1 MSNIFARIGQSV
13 FSPKFYSELIPSKQG
28 GFGYLFK
35 LSLLLALVYTIA
47 MGVWFVPVSRVFL
60 DQGGKQLTEAYPK
73 DLVVKF
79 ADGEISTNSDAPYII
94 PVPADEKG
102 TKPEHANALVID
114 TTAEASQE
122 ALDAADTFVL
132 VTKKAVAFRQDTQG
146 QVRIQ
151 DFSALGDQKFEISQ
165 STVKSWID
173 STVPKL
179 KSAAPMVLI
188 FVFLWSFMSNFGLI
202 LYALLGALIVLVVGS
217 IKKVSMGYGRAYT
230 ATLYLMTLPLL
241 VKTILGIAAVYGTA
255 PTFPFLF
262 SILLLVAAVINL
274 KASAVAP
281 VASAPVA
288 PVTPST
294 PSVQPP
300 TV

>member
-1 MSNIFARIGQSV
+1 MSNIFVRIGQSV

-28 GFGYLFK
+28 GFGYLLK
-35 LSLLLALVYTIA
+35 LSLLIALVYTIA

-60 DQGGKQLTEAYPK
+60 DEGGKQIVEAYPQ

-79 ADGEISTNSDAPYII
+79 ENGEVSTNSDAPYII
-94 PVPADEKG
+94 PMPADDSG
-102 TKPEHANALVID
+102 VKPEHANVIVID
-114 TTAEASQE
+114 TAAEATPE
-122 ALDAADTFVL
+122 ALDTADAFVL
-132 VTKKAVAFRQDTQG
+132 VTKTAVAFRQDTQG

-151 DFSALGDQKFEISQ
+151 DFKSFGNEKFELSAD
-165 STVKSWID
+165 TVKSWVD
-173 STVPKL
+173 STLPKL
-179 KSAAPMVLI
+179 KSAAPFLLI
-188 FVFLWSFMSNFGLI
+188 LVFFWSWMTNFGLFF
-202 LYALLGALIVLVVGS
+202 YALLGALIVLIVGS

-230 ATLYLMTLPLL
+230 ATLYLMTLPML
-241 VKTILGIAAVYGTA
+241 VKLVLSIVAVYGTA
-255 PTFPFLF
+255 PTIPFLF
-262 SILLLVAAVINL
+262 SILLLVAAVLNL
-274 KASAVAP
+274 KSSAMAP